1 MCVHARSRLLFIYDV
16 YVQMDVESESKV
28 CVLCVQPPQQF
39 YTLHSAACAGV
50 WRSIKDTQIQN
61 ALLLGGVSRLASLSH
76 AVYFRTPS
84 QPLCIGA
91 SSNQTLLLR
100 RLGVCVLII

>member
-1 MCVHARSRLLFIYDV
+1 MMFMYKWMWR
-16 YVQMDVESESKV
+16 ESKV

-61 ALLLGGVSRLASLSH
+61 STTRGGAAFALSNARFRALNPFVLALLQ
-76 AVYFRTPS
+76 TPS
-84 QPLCIGA
+84 FLL
-91 SSNQTLLLR
+91 LLLR
-100 RLGVCVLII
+100 CVLII